1 MPHRGA
7 ATPCELAG
15 AAARPRS
22 MRRLLPRVSSGLR
35 ATHPPPHPD
44 GRGEGRVCWPA
55 SVSPLLTVVVWR
67 STRRA
72 AGKLGRVCPGCIC
85 ACAGL
90 LFGTRRS
97 VRRLSSLGT
106 CRRSATDIHPAA
118 HLPRTAFEDL
128 DSRLDAPNLVRRFH
142 GRDRAAVLQS
152 GCAASPSSFS
162 TIDATRRRRLAGR
175 LPGFRT

>member
-1 MPHRGA
+1 MLARISV
-7 ATPCELAG
+7 ATAYCSSVAVDASG
-15 AAARPRS
+15 RWQTGKGVPR
-22 MRRLLPRVSSGLR
+22 LYLR
-35 ATHPPPHPD
+35 
-44 GRGEGRVCWPA
+44 
-55 SVSPLLTVVVWR
+55 
-67 STRRA
+67 
-72 AGKLGRVCPGCIC
+72 
-85 ACAGL
+85 
-90 LFGTRRS
+90 
-97 VRRLSSLGT
+97 VRRPLIWNPPFLSSLGT